1 MVISWWSHGDFM
13 VISWWFN
20 MFNEISHGIIIADSW
35 PTWYGWKL
43 RYKMDQSGSSQ
54 RESVIGPD
62 SDTTFGQTHIQLG
75 IKTWKWM
82 EMDPNGIRLYVP
94 LRIGIVHRWSRIL
107 FDYYGNIL
115 LDSCRLR
122 LFAQWNVS
130 AKISSVCVECLYM
143 SLRLPWKLLETR
155 GMGEPFLAGTT
166 SKLSGVRRN
175 LVGKCWK
182 AYIWY
187 SSRFIF
193 LDYTIWQTIWAWIP
207 YTCIII
213 YTIWCTWFYRE
224 IKAQRKI
231 PKWEACAFD
240 SNLFIR
246 DRSKTTCLSWSHV
259 ILKNMLLPFGT
270 LNEIIMV

>member
-1 MVISWWSHGDFM
+1 
-13 VISWWFN
+13 
-20 MFNEISHGIIIADSW
+20 
-35 PTWYGWKL
+35 
-43 RYKMDQSGSSQ
+43 
-54 RESVIGPD
+54 
-62 SDTTFGQTHIQLG
+62 
-75 IKTWKWM
+75 
-82 EMDPNGIRLYVP
+82 MDPNGIRLYVP

-143 SLRLPWKLLETR
+143 PLRLPWKLLETR

-224 IKAQRKI
+224 IKAQTKEN
-231 PKWEACAFD
+231 PKMGGLCIWPKSVHQGPIQND
-240 SNLFIR
+240 VSVLI
-246 DRSKTTCLSWSHV
+246 TCYTKKHASAVWYIKRNYYGIATSQKLGKQFSMILVFFGPSLIQSRMGGGFFYALLWSTARRQPHNRGKGSV
-259 ILKNMLLPFGT
+259 PVRARQKQFFL
-270 LNEIIMV
+270 VHASQV